1 MVKHGF
7 YNFLNW
13 FDERAWYPLGRIV
26 GGTVYPGLMLTS
38 GLIHYVLDSLH
49 IPVHIR
55 DICVFL
61 APIFSG
67 LTAIATYLLTK
78 ELWNEKAGLFA
89 ACFIAIVPGYI
100 SRSVAGS
107 YDNEGIAIFA
117 LMFTYYLWIKSV
129 KTGSVFWATLTALSY
144 LYMVSAWG
152 GYVFIINLIPLH
164 ALFLIIMGRY
174 STRLYVSY
182 STFFVLGLLFSMQIP
197 FVGFQPVRTSEHM
210 ASAGVFAVLQ
220 ACAFAS
226 YVMSI
231 ITKAQVQKLL
241 LSAAIGMSGCVL
253 AGVVALT
260 YTGYIAPWSGRFYSL
275 WDTGYAKIH
284 IPIIASVSE
293 HQPTTW
299 FSFFF
304 DLHVLVAVFPVGMY
318 LCIKGINDERV
329 FSKFRL
335 SLSHSLCL
343 HLFEVLLY
351 AITASYFA
359 GVMVRLM
366 LTFTPVV
373 CVLSAIAFS
382 EAFELSLLDVK
393 EKIKDK
399 LTGSGK
405 DKPEEEK
412 AVQVKDPKVLS
423 SASLK
428 NIF

>member
-38 GLIHYVLDSLH
+38 GLIHYVLDLMN
-49 IPVHIR
+49 IPIHIR

-117 LMFTYYLWIKSV
+117 LMFTYYLWIKTV

-164 ALFLIIMGRY
+164 VLFLVIMGRY
-174 STRLYVSY
+174 STRLYVGY

-220 ACAFAS
+220 AVAFAS

-231 ITKAQVQKLL
+231 ITKAQIQRFL
-241 LSAAIGMSGCVL
+241 LSAAIGM
-253 AGVVALT
+253 AGVVFAAVVGLT
-260 YTGYIAPWSGRFYSL
+260 YAGYIAPWSGRFYSL

-304 DLHVLVAVFPVGMY
+304 DLHVLVASFPVGMWY
-318 LCIKGINDERV
+318 CLNSINDERV
-329 FSKFRL
+329 FSKFVIINN
-335 SLSHSLCL
+335 
-343 HLFEVLLY
+343 F
-351 AITASYFA
+351 AS
-359 GVMVRLM
+359 
-366 LTFTPVV
+366 
-373 CVLSAIAFS
+373 
-382 EAFELSLLDVK
+382 
-393 EKIKDK
+393 
-399 LTGSGK
+399 
-405 DKPEEEK
+405 
-412 AVQVKDPKVLS
+412 
-423 SASLK
+423 
-428 NIF
+428 